1 MDGGL
6 TYRQRAVLLALQ
18 RDERMSYREL
28 AEAAGIAASWSQV
41 GRYLAVL
48 EQCGYVEPDR
58 RSRVRSIRLTEAGR
72 AYGRRS

>member
-1 MDGGL
+1 MTTPL
-6 TYRQRAVLLALQ
+6 TPRQRAVLLALQ

-41 GRYLAVL
+41 GRYLDVL
-48 EQCGYVEPDR
+48 EQHGYLERGD
-58 RSRVRSIRLTEAGR
+58 RSRVRSIRLTPAGR